1 MKRVLIVEDNPEL
14 SSVFS
19 DLLTDN
25 QFEVRVAMNG
35 LGAVDTLNDFSPDII
50 LLDVHMPILSGL
62 EVLTYTRENPALDHT
77 RIIMMTGDF
86 RIEQMPE
93 ARLVDR
99 FLVKPVHL
107 ADVLTLTRQLASENE
122 LGASVNDKYPGY

>member
-19 DLLTDN
+19 DLLSDN

-35 LGAVDTLNDFSPDII
+35 LEAVDTLDDFSPDII

-107 ADVLTLTRQLASENE
+107 AEVLTLTRQLASEIE

>member
-35 LGAVDTLNDFSPDII
+35 LEAVDTLNDFSPDII

>member
-35 LGAVDTLNDFSPDII
+35 LEAVDTLNDFSPDII

-107 ADVLTLTRQLASENE
+107 ADVLTLTRQLASEIE

>member
-35 LGAVDTLNDFSPDII
+35 LEAVDTLDDFSPDII

>member
-1 MKRVLIVEDNPEL
+1 
-14 SSVFS
+14 
-19 DLLTDN
+19 
-25 QFEVRVAMNG
+25 
-35 LGAVDTLNDFSPDII
+35 
-50 LLDVHMPILSGL
+50 MPILSGL

-122 LGASVNDKYPGY
+122 LGASVNAEYSGY

>member
-19 DLLTDN
+19 DLLSGN

-35 LGAVDTLNDFSPDII
+35 LEAVDTLDDFSPDII

-62 EVLTYTRENPALDHT
+62 EVLAYTRENPALDHT

-86 RIEQMPE
+86 RIEQTPE

-107 ADVLTLTRQLASENE
+107 ADVLTLTRQLASEIE
-122 LGASVNDKYPGY
+122 FGASVNDKYPGY

>member
-35 LGAVDTLNDFSPDII
+35 LEAVDTLDDFSPDII

-107 ADVLTLTRQLASENE
+107 ADVLTLTRQLASEIE

>member
-14 SSVFS
+14 PSVFS
-19 DLLTDN
+19 NLLTDN

-35 LGAVDTLNDFSPDII
+35 LEAVDTLNDFSPDII

-93 ARLVDR
+93 ARLVDH

-107 ADVLTLTRQLASENE
+107 ADVLTLTRQLASEIE
-122 LGASVNDKYPGY
+122 FGASVNDKYPGY